1 MTEFSSKETG
11 RIGEDIACKYLKDK
25 GYRILE
31 RNYVPKWKTFSREEV
46 DIICEK
52 DRAIIFVEVKTL
64 RQSQGEPFLPE
75 DKINFVKQQ
84 KIIKVAESYLLEKK
98 IPLDRKWQIDAISV
112 KIDPVSKKAKVRH
125 LKNAI
130 S

>member
-11 RIGEDIACKYLKDK
+11 KIGEDIACNYLKNK
-25 GYRILE
+25 GYKILS
-31 RNYVPKWKTFSREEV
+31 RNYIPKWKTFSREEV

-52 DRAIIFVEVKTL
+52 DGTIIFIEVKTL
-64 RQSQGEPFLPE
+64 RQRQSEPFLPE
-75 DKINFVKQQ
+75 DKINFVKQK

-98 IPLDRKWQIDAISV
+98 IPLDRKWQIDAVSVLISPD
-112 KIDPVSKKAKVRH
+112 KKKARVRH
-125 LKNAI
+125 LENAI